1 MMCSSCFKEVQ
12 GPARD
17 SITEAR
23 MIDPSFYEKYADSA
37 EAATEMR

>member
-1 MMCSSCFKEVQ
+1 VQ

-23 MIDPSFYEKYADSA
+23 MIDPLCYEKCADSA
-37 EAATEMR
+37 EAYTEMR